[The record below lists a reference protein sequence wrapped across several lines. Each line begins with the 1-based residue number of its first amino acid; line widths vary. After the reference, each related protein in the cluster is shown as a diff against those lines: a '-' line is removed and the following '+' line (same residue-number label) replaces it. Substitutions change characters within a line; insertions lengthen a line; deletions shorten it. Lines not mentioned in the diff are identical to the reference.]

1 MDEKRQKIID
11 EIMKK
16 KEELDRLF
24 DLERKKYFERLQ
36 GELLNNKQ
44 ASPQYLEKEMDRLNR
59 TWRLN

>member
-1 MDEKRQKIID
+1 
-11 EIMKK
+11 MKK

-36 GELLNNKQ
+36 NELLSNRQ
-44 ASPQYLEKEMDRLNR
+44 VSPQYLEQEIDRLNR